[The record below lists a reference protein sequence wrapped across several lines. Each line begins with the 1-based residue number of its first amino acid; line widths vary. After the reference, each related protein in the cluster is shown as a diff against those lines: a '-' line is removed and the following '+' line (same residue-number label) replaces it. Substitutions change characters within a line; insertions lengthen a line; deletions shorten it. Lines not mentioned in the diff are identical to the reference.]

1 MNQADSTGS
10 PRGVGVSMVQSTFG
24 ALLDAAPDAM
34 VIVDQAGVMVL
45 VNAQVERLFG
55 YARTEL
61 HGQPVERLV
70 PARFRGRHP
79 AHRAQ
84 YGHEPRVREMG
95 SGLEL
100 YAARKDGTEFPVEIS
115 LSPLETE
122 QGMVTICAI
131 RDITERRRA
140 RQKDLLLREIH
151 HRVKNNLQVISSIL
165 KLHAERMQAPEARA
179 AFEDTQ
185 QRVRAI
191 ALLHEQLH
199 QAPASGPVALAPYLR
214 AVVASLLG
222 AAGDGVQA
230 ELVLEELDVSLD
242 QALPVGLIFN
252 ELVTN
257 AMKHALPPGAEGP
270 LRLRVESR
278 RDGERATLVVAD
290 NGTGFVG
297 EPRSD
302 SLGLHLVRTLTR
314 QLDGELELSSD
325 GGARVRIVF
334 PLEDSG
340 GPGA

>member
-1 MNQADSTGS
+1 ML
-10 PRGVGVSMVQSTFG
+10 VQSTFG

-34 VIVDQAGVMVL
+34 VVVDEAGALVL

-55 YARTEL
+55 YPRAEL
-61 HGQPVERLV
+61 IGQSVERLV

-84 YGHEPRVREMG
+84 YGREPRVREMG

-122 QGMVTICAI
+122 RGTVIICAI

-151 HRVKNNLQVISSIL
+151 HRVKNNLQIISSLL
-165 KLHAERMQAPEARA
+165 KLHAERMQVPEARS
-179 AFEDTQ
+179 AFEDAQ

-199 QAPASGPVALAPYLR
+199 QTPARGPVALAPYLR

-222 AAGDGVQA
+222 ASGDGLDVA
-230 ELVLEELDVSLD
+230 LDLDELEVSLD
-242 QALPVGLIFN
+242 QALPVGLILN

-257 AMKHALPPGAEGP
+257 VVKHAFPRDAPPAR
-270 LRLRVESR
+270 RLRVESR
-278 RDGERATLVVAD
+278 RDGDRVTLLVAD
-290 NGTGFVG
+290 NGVGFGG
-297 EPRSD
+297 EGRGD

-314 QLDGELELSSD
+314 QLDGALELSSD
-325 GGARVRIVF
+325 GGARARLVF
-334 PLEDSG
+334 PLDDAG
-340 GPGA
+340 GASA